1 MVVLSDPIGNYKLTL
16 GTLIRAKVT
25 ATNSMGESIASAANS
40 IGVSVQTIAQTPST
54 GPIRV
59 EDQSTTSSITVKMTE
74 VIDFSPS
81 AGGAEITSYNLEYN
95 NGAGT
100 TFVEVVGLTIEQL
113 ETEVTVSTTPG
124 STYIFRYRVKNIF
137 GFSGYSP

>member
-54 GPIRV
+54 GPNRV
-59 EDQSTTSSITVKMTE
+59 EDQSTTSSITVKMID

>member
-59 EDQSTTSSITVKMTE
+59 ED
-74 VIDFSPS
+74 
-81 AGGAEITSYNLEYN
+81 
-95 NGAGT
+95 
-100 TFVEVVGLTIEQL
+100 
-113 ETEVTVSTTPG
+113 
-124 STYIFRYRVKNIF
+124 
-137 GFSGYSP
+137 

>member
-25 ATNSMGESIASAANS
+25 ATNSMGESIASAANT

-59 EDQSTTSSITVKMTE
+59 EDQSTTSSITVKMADF
-74 VIDFSPS
+74 IDFSPS

-113 ETEVTVSTTPG
+113 ETEVTVTTTPG

>member
-74 VIDFSPS
+74 VVDFSPS
-81 AGGAEITSYNLEYN
+81 SGGAEITSYNLEYN